1 MNSLN
6 DFLSIVCRLP
16 ESIQQKKRNDIRLG
30 CIKYFKSFK
39 VDGAPIFSREEI
51 REFSRLISNIPK
63 EYYDEIDLPDEYNYC
78 QFGISFSS
86 EDFFFYPLIDLKK
99 TVEKIRLD
107 QLAPE
112 EIQVSTLK
120 QSSIVYDKSELK
132 GEIFYTEPDDIL
144 DFNPDPIIV
153 VNDSIS
159 YRVIDG
165 NHRSDYAVKNKLD
178 TIFAYIIDVKYLI
191 ENDLFSIEYNKKLVE
206 GYIKFVDIINRS
218 GWK

>member
-1 MNSLN
+1 MDSLN
-6 DFLSIVCRLP
+6 EILGRVCLLP
-16 ESIQQKKRNDIRLG
+16 EREQQEKRKDIRLG

-39 VDGAPIFSREEI
+39 VEDTPIFSREEI
-51 REFSRLISNIPK
+51 REFSILISNIPK
-63 EYYDEIDLPDEYNYC
+63 EYYDEINLPDEYNYC

-86 EDFFFYPLIDLKK
+86 EYFFFYPLIDLNK

-107 QLAPE
+107 QLEPE
-112 EIQVSTLK
+112 VIQVSSLK
-120 QSSIVYDKSELK
+120 QSSIIYDKSQLK
-132 GEIFYTEPDDIL
+132 GKIFYTEPDDIL
-144 DFNPDPIIV
+144 DYNPDPIIV

-178 TIFAYIIDVKYLI
+178 TICAYIIDIKYLI

-206 GYIKFVDIINRS
+206 GYIKFVDIINKS